1 MSCSSCGM
9 EILPVCGQSKDFAGC
24 IYLTAGLHSMVW
36 KVLGVGVQGMEG
48 PWRPTLVMAFLGLAR
63 RCVHQ
68 AGAVGS
74 PGCW

>member
-1 MSCSSCGM
+1 MY
-9 EILPVCGQSKDFAGC
+9 IFQ
-24 IYLTAGLHSMVW
+24 AGLHSMVW